1 MKKSLSISLATLAS
15 IAAVATPLTTISCGV
30 KLNEKQK
37 EVKKLANEF
46 TTKFEKIY
54 ADVIKK
60 NPGAQAGLDQLKTQ
74 FNKTNTD
81 EEIAKLDEKQC
92 DLLIASFKSAIDT
105 LDKLAQ

>member
-1 MKKSLSISLATLAS
+1 MA
-15 IAAVATPLTTISCGV
+15 TISCGV